1 MSTGRVLGAGGALK
15 HVVAVARFA
24 VAIIAIAAIVATFA
38 DTSTRVVINP
48 VNFFGYFTMQSN
60 VIFILVALIT
70 AWTGGTGR
78 EQPVAWQL
86 VRASATTYIVIV
98 GIVYN
103 ALLSGTP
110 GGGGVEL
117 AWANAVLHIAV
128 PIFAAIDWILVPDR
142 RALPWKRIWV
152 VLPYPAAWLAVVLIR
167 GATDGWVPYP
177 FLSPA
182 HGYDVVMAYCAGI
195 FVVVLVVAALVWTA
209 SRWPRRRCL
218 RDFPP
223 RRPR

>member
-1 MSTGRVLGAGGALK
+1 MPTERALGVAKAPRLVIAVIRF
-15 HVVAVARFA
+15 VVAV
-24 VAIIAIAAIVATFA
+24 IAIAAIVATFA
-38 DTSTRVVINP
+38 DTSSRVVINP
-48 VNFFGYFTMQSN
+48 LNFFGYFTMQSN
-60 VIFILVALIT
+60 IIFIVVTLIT
-70 AWTGGTGR
+70 AWTGVTGR
-78 EQPVAWQL
+78 ERSGAWQL

-117 AWANAVLHIAV
+117 GWANLVLHVAT
-128 PIFAAIDWILVPDR
+128 PLFAALDWVLVPDR

-152 VLPYPAAWLAVVLIR
+152 VLPYPAAWLSVVLIR

-182 HGYDVVMAYCAGI
+182 HGYGAVLATCAGI
-195 FVVVLVVAALVWTA
+195 FVAVLVVAALVWAA
-209 SRWPRRRCL
+209 SRWRPRRG
-218 RDFPP
+218 
-223 RRPR
+223 